1 MCSSTHAEH
10 AERAEGEA
18 MPKRKDLSKEIELLF
33 ELIEDISAV
42 RDDAQQA
49 NAELQNVLQEQ
60 QQLRGRISELRGTLD
75 GMNKMSEM
83 TSLRLEMTIDRRSK
97 FIETLSNLMK
107 KTATTAD
114 ELAQNIK

>member
-60 QQLRGRISELRGTLD
+60 QQLRGRISELRGTVRWHEQNVGNDVATLGD
-75 GMNKMSEM
+75 D
-83 TSLRLEMTIDRRSK
+83 DRQTV
-97 FIETLSNLMK
+97 EVH
-107 KTATTAD
+107 
-114 ELAQNIK
+114 